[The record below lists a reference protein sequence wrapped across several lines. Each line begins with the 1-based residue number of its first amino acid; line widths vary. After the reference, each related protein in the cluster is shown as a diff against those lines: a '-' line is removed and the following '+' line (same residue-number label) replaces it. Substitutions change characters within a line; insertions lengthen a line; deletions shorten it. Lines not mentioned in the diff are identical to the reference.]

1 LSHQHGRQ
9 AKLVSHA
16 GDAQRARDGYAK
28 RRGSNLKFLL
38 RKRFSWMQRYLGPES
53 YAVEVGCGAGFSE
66 MFLRAGRL
74 ELTDA
79 EARPWVSRV
88 VDAQELPYADASVDV
103 LIANNVIHHLA
114 YPDRFFRGAAR
125 VLRPGGHLLIQ
136 ECNCAWTTQIAL
148 RATKHEDFDFSADP
162 FDRTRPCNDPDD
174 PWSANCAIPN
184 LLFDDLVRFRERYPE
199 FEVVDAALSEFFVH
213 FNSGGVT
220 ATVPYVP
227 LPWAAMRVVDVID
240 RVLVAVAPRVFASQR
255 RVVLRRANGEVFTRP
270 DGAQA
275 AAR

>member
-1 LSHQHGRQ
+1 LSHHHDHGG
-9 AKLVSHA
+9 KSPLLVRYA
-16 GDAQRARDGYAK
+16 GDALRARDDYAK

-38 RKRFSWMQRYLGPES
+38 RKRLSWMQRYLGPET

-66 MFLRAGRL
+66 MFLHAGTL

-79 EARPWVSRV
+79 EQRPWAKRV

-103 LIANNVIHHLA
+103 LIANNVIHHVA

-125 VLRPGGHLLIQ
+125 VLRRGGYLLIQ
-136 ECNCAWTTQIAL
+136 ECNCSWATQVAL
-148 RATKHEDFDFSADP
+148 RATRHEDFDFAADP
-162 FDRTRPCNDPDD
+162 FDPTRPCNDSTD

-184 LLFDDLVRFRERYPE
+184 LLFDDLGRFREHYPE
-199 FEVVDAALSEFFVH
+199 FAVVESGLSEFFVH

-220 ATVPYVP
+220 ATVPFLP

-240 RVLVAVAPRVFASQR
+240 RVLVAVLPGVFASQR
-255 RVVLRRANGEVFTRP
+255 RLALRRA
-270 DGAQA
+270 
-275 AAR
+275 

>member
-1 LSHQHGRQ
+1 M
-9 AKLVSHA
+9 LVRYA
-16 GDAQRARDGYAK
+16 GDALRARDEYAT

-38 RKRFSWMQRYLGPES
+38 NKRFSWMQQYLGAQT

-66 MFLRAGRL
+66 LFLHSGTL

-79 EARPWVSRV
+79 EPRPWAKRI
-88 VDAQELPYADASVDV
+88 VDAQELPYADASLDV
-103 LIANNVIHHLA
+103 LIANNVIHHIA

-136 ECNCAWTTQIAL
+136 ECNCSLTTRIAL
-148 RATKHEDFDFSADP
+148 RVTGHEGYDFSADP
-162 FDRTRPCNDPDD
+162 FDPTRACNDSSD

-184 LLFDDLVRFRERYPE
+184 LLFDDLDRFRDHYPQ
-199 FEVVDAALSEFFVH
+199 FAVVESGMSEFFVQ

-227 LPWAAMRVVDVID
+227 LPWAALRVADAID
-240 RVLVAVAPRVFASQR
+240 RALVALSPSVFASQR
-255 RVVLRRANGEVFTRP
+255 RLVLRRS
-270 DGAQA
+270 
-275 AAR
+275 